1 ALPLLLAQAEL
12 AEHLAGAPDAG
23 DQLLPGRRQHA
34 GADDAFVDEKE
45 AVGRV
50 AVVVHH
56 VIGREPLAAS
66 HLGQKPAAAPDDVHK
81 GGTLAVHDEDQFL
94 PRHGRPPSPGR
105 GRGALVSA
113 KRGLAFRQHEARL
126 GPSPARSPAWPFA
139 SAKRSL
145 ALRQREA
152 QLGPCPARSPGRRS
166 ACTRPSLAPRVRQ
179 ALGGTVR
186 PGPPRRVGA
195 WPLSGRPPRPAFRL
209 HEAPPG
215 TPGPSRPG
223 WHSGAG
229 AAVAGQPSPAAA
241 GRRPSPPPTA
251 AGRGLSPLPAAA
263 HPPPLAA
270 T

>member
-12 AEHLAGAPDAG
+12 AEHLARAPDAG

-45 AVGRV
+45 AVGRI

-81 GGTLAVHDEDQFL
+81 GGTLAVHGEDQFL

-126 GPSPARSPAWPFA
+126 GISPARSPAWPFA

-145 ALRQREA
+145 ALV
-152 QLGPCPARSPGRRS
+152 QLETRAGVPLARGPAWHPVCVKPYVALRGRGRRGLPALACRRGPGPLAIADRRGPRPLAAACRRAPAASRRSPGVVN
-166 ACTRPSLAPRVRQ
+166 TRC
-179 ALGGTVR
+179 
-186 PGPPRRVGA
+186 PRRA
-195 WPLSGRPPRPAFRL
+195 STYRGR
-209 HEAPPG
+209 
-215 TPGPSRPG
+215 
-223 WHSGAG
+223 AG
-229 AAVAGQPSPAAA
+229 
-241 GRRPSPPPTA
+241 
-251 AGRGLSPLPAAA
+251 
-263 HPPPLAA
+263 
-270 T
+270 